1 MLKLSD
7 THIFVAV
14 GTTPLLI
21 ASSLTSKV
29 QEIMVMRRRI
39 TGNIADPKGRLN
51 IDKFSCGLGAS
62 GGALNGPRL
71 PAPVQSF
78 VGQVGDWYAYITR
91 IYIARCSRFRSPCS
105 SSQRGNTCNSQR
117 DLGYQ
122 AIHWKELPSGYGFS
136 RRRQCANRGLFFLW
150 GQFAQDEG
158 AVGP

>member
-1 MLKLSD
+1 M
-7 THIFVAV
+7 VANPGILQKV
-14 GTTPLLI
+14 YDI
-21 ASSLTSKV
+21 ANSC
-29 QEIMVMRRRI
+29 
-39 TGNIADPKGRLN
+39 N
-51 IDKFSCGLGAS
+51 IDKFSCGLEAS

-122 AIHWKELPSGYGFS
+122 ATH
-136 RRRQCANRGLFFLW
+136 
-150 GQFAQDEG
+150 
-158 AVGP
+158 